1 MVRRAAAR
9 LYDDIAT
16 IKNFTNSVIGDD
28 GKVKQDEII
37 ITSEPCRLSYKSV
50 PVSGGDGV
58 NTVQQTITLFIDK
71 SIEIKAGSE
80 IIINR
85 NGKDLTFI
93 ASGAPALYQSH
104 QEVPLKSKEVHNG

>member
-9 LYDDIAT
+9 LYDDGAT
-16 IKNFTNSVIGDD
+16 IKNFFNSEIGND
-28 GKVKQDEII
+28 GKVHQTESI

-50 PVSGGDGV
+50 PVSGGDGLT
-58 NTVQQTITLFIDK
+58 TVQQTITLFIDK
-71 SIEIKAGSE
+71 SVEIKAGSE

-85 NGKDLTFI
+85 NGKDLIFT

-104 QEVPLKSKEVHNG
+104 QEVPLKSKVIHNG